1 MNRQFQLNC
10 PFRQTQTGQYDFLT
24 KSESNLCRGKVKLIQ
39 QSPSFADYVNA
50 LKEGGQKKNH
60 RHHTETIQKCRILPK
75 IDVVMPDLQTMKS
88 HFVLSLNKT
97 TTHSYHSQSYI
108 QHSTSH
114 TPRSRLGI
122 PVSITRR
129 SLPPQKQTKLSTIT
143 PKSSVYIKSNFEEDD
158 GIFLTKIGGEEVIQE
173 IARLFHQH
181 SQIHPIIQKID
192 DPAMYESKFG
202 TFLEYIMGK
211 PVFFNIEALKQKHIP
226 LKIDHALYNQFKSYL
241 ISSFIQ
247 SNKGPPELIFEFS
260 ALIEQY
266 KYCIITSEQTFAQ
279 IYNQRT
285 ENNKD
290 ETPQSIVHLAD
301 LTYQKILEDQTLCEY
316 FVGIQMDEQAKKLGI
331 ILHQMM
337 GWNCGVDYVL
347 NYLRKSHQRMNL
359 TNVHFTLFKQHL
371 VEAMKELGLKERQI
385 ELITKRMDGYRSCI
399 VNQDCLLDF
408 YFQSPTLFKVQV
420 KKYEVFLQRDPR
432 FRNFPNVPT
441 LLRHAH
447 FLLKFITHQHQPLL
461 TQIDLTTLHKNCVIQ
476 SEWMDGFRDNFFLLI
491 KNYNLDRLI
500 LQDYADLWFQLRF
513 IVTNQQSIES
523 IIGSQGLDQ
532 VQFKVQLNLQDN
544 EIYSDHFRNAEYQL
558 KSHVKKII
566 GFIFRNST
574 IYKSNDLRVIHS
586 PLKIGE
592 QTFNLFVQLIKQ
604 VMQEEKL
611 GANLILCA
619 DQICQYYRSSICNL

>member
-1 MNRQFQLNC
+1 MNRQFQQNC
-10 PFRQTQTGQYDFLT
+10 PFRQQYAGQYDFLT
-24 KSESNLCRGKVKLIQ
+24 KSENTLCKGKVKLIQ

-50 LKEGGQKKNH
+50 LKDQGQKKNH
-60 RHHTETIQKCRILPK
+60 RHNTETIQKCPILPK
-75 IDVVMPDLQTMKS
+75 IEVVLPDLQTMKS
-88 HFVLSLNKT
+88 HFVLSLNKS

-108 QHSTSH
+108 QHSNSQ
-114 TPRSRLGI
+114 TPRSRIGI
-122 PVSITRR
+122 PTSITRR

-143 PKSSVYIKSNFEEDD
+143 PKSSLCIKSNFDEDD

-301 LTYQKILEDQTLCEY
+301 LTYQKILDDQTLCEY

-371 VEAMKELGLKERQI
+371 VEAMKELGLKESQI

-461 TQIDLTTLHKNCVIQ
+461 TKIDLTTLHKNCVIQ
-476 SEWMDGFRDNFFLLI
+476 NEWLDGFRDNFFILI

-523 IIGSQGLDQ
+523 IIGPQGLDQ

-558 KSHVKKII
+558 KSHVKKIV
-566 GFIFRNST
+566 GFIFRNSS
-574 IYKSNDLRVIHS
+574 IYKANDLRVIHS
-586 PLKIGE
+586 PLKISE

-611 GANLILCA
+611 CANLILFA

>member
-1 MNRQFQLNC
+1 MNRQLQQNC
-10 PFRQTQTGQYDFLT
+10 AFRQQYAGQCEFLA
-24 KSESNLCRGKVKLIQ
+24 KSDNTLDIGKVKVIQ
-39 QSPSFADYVNA
+39 QSPSFADYVNS
-50 LKEGGQKKNH
+50 LKEGSIKKNK
-60 RHHTETIQKCRILPK
+60 RHHTENIQRCPFLPK
-75 IDVVMPDLQTMKS
+75 IDAVIPDLQTMKQ
-88 HFVLSLNKT
+88 HFVLSLNKGNT
-97 TTHSYHSQSYI
+97 TSQHSQSYI
-108 QHSTSH
+108 QHSH
-114 TPRSRLGI
+114 PNTPRSRIGI
-122 PVSITRR
+122 PTSITRR
-129 SLPPQKQTKLSTIT
+129 SLPPQKQGKLSPIT
-143 PKSSVYIKSNFEEDD
+143 PKSSFCIKSNFEEDD
-158 GIFLTKIGGEEVIQE
+158 GIFLTKIGGEQVISD

-181 SQIHPIIQKID
+181 SQIHPTIQKID
-192 DPAMYESKFG
+192 DPAMYEAKFA

-226 LKIDHALYNQFKSYL
+226 FKIDHTLYNQFKSYL
-241 ISSFIQ
+241 LSSFIQ

-266 KYCIITSEQTFAQ
+266 KYCIITSEQTFAS
-279 IYNQRT
+279 IYNQKT

-316 FVGIQMDEQAKKLGI
+316 FVGIQMDEQAKKLGS

-337 GWNCGVDYVL
+337 GWNCSVDHVV
-347 NYLRKSHQRMNL
+347 NYLRRSHQRMNL

-371 VEAMKELGLKERQI
+371 VEAMKELGLKESQI

-420 KKYEVFLQRDPR
+420 KKYEVLLQRDPR
-432 FRNFPNVPT
+432 FRNFPNIPT

-461 TQIDLTTLHKNCVIQ
+461 TKTDLQTLHKSCVIQ
-476 SEWMDGFRDNFFLLI
+476 SEWLDAFRDNFFLLI

-513 IVTNQQSIES
+513 IVTNQKTIES
-523 IIGSQGLDQ
+523 SVGPHGLDQ
-532 VQFKVQLNLQDN
+532 VSFKVQINLQDN

-566 GFIFRNST
+566 GFIFTNST
-574 IYKSNDLRVIHS
+574 IYKANDLRVIHY
-586 PLKIGE
+586 PLKISE
-592 QTFNLFVQLIKQ
+592 QTFHLFVQLIKQ

-611 GANLILCA
+611 SPNLILLA
-619 DQICQYYRSSICNL
+619 EQICLYYRNSICNL